1 MKSMWRVIMYRSI
14 LILAAFAF
22 TIVIF
27 AITPI
32 ALSKGKCPD
41 GAIWDQIAKKCVG
54 DTSDDPEE
62 GGEGS
67 M

>member
-1 MKSMWRVIMYRSI
+1 MKSMWRLIMKRTT
-14 LILAAFAF
+14 LILAASVF
-22 TIVIF
+22 TAVIF

-54 DTSDDPEE
+54 DTSSDPEE

>member
-1 MKSMWRVIMYRSI
+1 MNKII

-22 TIVIF
+22 TSVNPVYTPF
-27 AITPI
+27 ALAKI
-32 ALSKGKCPD
+32 KCPD
-41 GAIWDQIAKKCVG
+41 GAIWDQSAKKCVDDDLG
-54 DTSDDPEE
+54 DPEE